1 MPTSSLSRRAW
12 LEALTS
18 LSALLILEPG
28 LEAQQGPQQQTPM
41 RINKEMLAQALKLI
55 GLDFTDAQQEMM
67 LQSVNRTVVGF
78 EALRKLDIPL
88 DTEPAFRFYP
98 ALPGKEPKPR
108 ASKFQ
113 PTKVKTAKR
122 PASLDELAFAPVTEL
137 APLLKSKQV
146 TSTELTKMYLARL
159 KRFGP
164 KLNCVITLTEDLAWK
179 QAATADEEIKAGKYR
194 GPLHG
199 IPFGAKDLF
208 ATKGIKTT
216 WGAEP
221 FQEQMIDH
229 DATAI
234 DRLQKAG
241 AILCAKLS
249 MGALAQGDLWFN
261 GMTRNPWNLE
271 QGSSGSS
278 AGSASATSA
287 GLVGFA
293 IGTETLGSIVSPAT
307 RCGVTGLRPTY
318 GRVSRYGAMA
328 LCWTMDK
335 IGPICRSVE
344 DTALVLNAMYGPDG
358 HDGTVIDAPFDWQP
372 QTAVSSLKI
381 GYLKSEFDRMTGDR
395 GKIYVD
401 ALEASRKAGMKLEAV
416 ELPTFDAGALR
427 AILSAEAAA
436 AFDDITRDGQV
447 TKLKGQLP
455 FDWPNSFRTARM
467 IPAVEYIRAMRGR
480 TLLQETMDKFMSQWD
495 VIVCPPQSA
504 SLTITNLTGHPQ
516 IVVPC
521 GFLNGKDP
529 AGLLFTGKI
538 YEEGT
543 PMVAARAFEQATEWH
558 KMHPK
563 MDFA

>member
-1 MPTSSLSRRAW
+1 MSPLSRRAW

-18 LSALLILEPG
+18 LSALLVLEPG
-28 LEAQQGPQQQTPM
+28 LEAQQGRGQQLPM
-41 RINKEMLAQALKLI
+41 RITKEMLAQALRLI

-67 LQSVNRTVVGF
+67 LQSVNRTVTGF
-78 EALRKLDIPL
+78 DSLRKLDIPL

-108 ASKFQ
+108 ASKFL
-113 PTKVKTAKR
+113 PTKPKSPKR
-122 PASLDELAFAPVTEL
+122 PASSENLAFASVTEL
-137 APLLKSKQV
+137 APLLKSKQI
-146 TSTELTKMYLARL
+146 TSIDLTKMYLARL

-164 KLNCVITLTEDLAWK
+164 KLNCVITLTEDLALQ
-179 QAATADEEIKAGKYR
+179 QAAQADAEIKAGKYR
-194 GPLHG
+194 GHLHG

-221 FQEQMIDH
+221 FQNQLIDY

-241 AILCAKLS
+241 AVLCAKLS

-261 GMTRNPWNLE
+261 GMTRNPWNIE

-293 IGTETLGSIVSPAT
+293 IGTETLGSIVSPCT

-328 LCWTMDK
+328 LSWTMDK
-335 IGPICRSVE
+335 IGPICRGVE
-344 DTALVLNAMYGPDG
+344 DAALVLNAMYGPDG

-372 QTAVSSLKI
+372 QTPVSSLKV

-395 GKIYVD
+395 GKLYAD
-401 ALEASRKAGMKLEAV
+401 ALEGVRKAGMNLEAV
-416 ELPTFDAGALR
+416 ELPTFDTRALG

-436 AFDDITRDGQV
+436 AFDDITRDGRVGQ
-447 TKLKGQLP
+447 LKGQQP
-455 FDWPNSFRTARM
+455 FDWPNSFRTSRLV
-467 IPAVEYIRAMRGR
+467 PAVEYIRAMRGR
-480 TLLQETMDKFMSQWD
+480 TLLQQVMDSFMAQWD

-504 SLTITNLTGHPQ
+504 SLTVTNMTGHPQ
-516 IVVPC
+516 VVVPC
-521 GFLNGKDP
+521 GLLNGKDP
-529 AGLLFTGKI
+529 AGLLFTGKL

-543 PMVAARAFEQATEWH
+543 PLLAARAFEQSTQWH